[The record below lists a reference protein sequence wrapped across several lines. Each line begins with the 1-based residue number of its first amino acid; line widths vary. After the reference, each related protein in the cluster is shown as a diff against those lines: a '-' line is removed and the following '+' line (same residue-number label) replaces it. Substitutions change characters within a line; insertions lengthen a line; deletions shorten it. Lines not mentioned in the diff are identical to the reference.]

1 MFVFLFL
8 FFSML
13 LLCSFFR
20 LKELFPMKNG
30 LTKSLLFFSKT
41 PKNLSRS
48 DDAKRRKKRG
58 WPNQQIGLFLV
69 RNIQRGG
76 ITLCKALIKAKKLNN
91 VSGTRRRLIMISSSI
106 CSFAQS

>member
-30 LTKSLLFFSKT
+30 LTKSLLFFFENAQKFESV
-41 PKNLSRS
+41 
-48 DDAKRRKKRG
+48 G
-58 WPNQQIGLFLV
+58 
-69 RNIQRGG
+69 NIQRGG